1 MWIERYEK
9 ESKEHSVT
17 QHDLLATKS
26 ELKDQQLNVKSGE
39 IKLQTS
45 NRQI

>member
-1 MWIERYEK
+1 VITAEKETRDMWIERYEK

-26 ELKDQQLNVKSGE
+26 ELKDQ
-39 IKLQTS
+39 
-45 NRQI
+45 